1 MTANLN
7 GVNLEEQ
14 KFQLCSECYFQHLP
28 HKQFCLYTSC
38 IRYDSIFVP
47 ITRHYDIFTL

>member
-14 KFQLCSECYFQHLP
+14 KLQLCSECYFQHLA
-28 HKQFCLYTSC
+28 HNQFCLYTSC
-38 IRYDSIFVP
+38 FIDNSIFVP
-47 ITRHYDIFTL
+47 IIRHYGIFTL